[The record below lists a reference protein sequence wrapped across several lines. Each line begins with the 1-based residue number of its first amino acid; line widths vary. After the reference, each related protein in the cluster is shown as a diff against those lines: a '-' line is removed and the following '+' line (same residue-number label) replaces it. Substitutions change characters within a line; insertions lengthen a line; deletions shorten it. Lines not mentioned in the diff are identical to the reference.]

1 MILNIKLI
9 FFIIFKLF
17 WKMYEIRKMGNC
29 SVGDELRYHF
39 QIPQKSERSIIFR
52 SSLIFS
58 NVKFIIGLKTLP
70 SYPIIRKLSLIIR
83 NSNRLDFK
91 FCFRAKLGGWHFL
104 ISNISTKRL
113 PFLFSKY
120 KKSWVRFKTAKF
132 TTFLSLRL
140 TF

>member
-1 MILNIKLI
+1 MI
-9 FFIIFKLF
+9 FFSIFKLF
-17 WKMYEIRKMGNC
+17 WKMYEIRKKGNC

-91 FCFRAKLGGWHFL
+91 FCFRAKLGGWHFWL
-104 ISNISTKRL
+104 ATFQPKGYLFYFQNKKMSSIQNGQVYYFFKLKID
-113 PFLFSKY
+113 FL
-120 KKSWVRFKTAKF
+120 R
-132 TTFLSLRL
+132 
-140 TF
+140 